1 MVSVVSGFKR
11 IAVLVTVLVMG
22 ASSTMAQR
30 ARAQQVTQPTS
41 LDVAVALIRD
51 GRVAEAEQKLDALLK
66 REPKNAGALNLLG
79 TIRAQQNR
87 LAEAE
92 ALWTR
97 AVASDPQFAGPHMNL
112 AYLYLLKGA
121 PEKTIAELKEVV
133 RLEPTNADAAFKL
146 ARLLLSQNRID
157 EGIAFLEGAKASGA
171 PAPLVSLLG
180 DAYLAKGDAAKAEE
194 SYTLALASN
203 PSDGAALIGM
213 GQLSLRKG
221 DGPATS
227 SYMLRA
233 KSVIGKSPDLLY
245 RYGVV
250 AMDSGLDDEARA
262 ALTEAAA
269 LNPKDASVHMMLGLL
284 WLRKPDL
291 LEAEQALR
299 KALDLQPANARAQLN
314 LGYVLLKLKRPD
326 EARVLLEKSVQA
338 DSRAPEGSYYLGLIA
353 QDQKDDARAV
363 ELLEKVVKQ
372 FPEYAYART
381 ALGIS
386 FMRLKNFPRAQEE
399 LETAVKMNP
408 GDQKAH
414 YNLALLYAR
423 LKQPERAQEEMRIV
437 ETLKNKG
444 GAQADE
450 DETSAAPAPQ

>member
-22 ASSTMAQR
+22 GSSAAAQR
-30 ARAQQVTQPTS
+30 ARTPAGQPSS

-51 GRVAEAEQKLDALLK
+51 GRVAEAEQKLVALLK
-66 REPKNAGALNLLG
+66 TEPKNAGALNLLG

-87 LAEAE
+87 LDEAE

-121 PEKTIAELKEVV
+121 AAKSIAELKEVV

-213 GQLSLRKG
+213 GQISLRKG
-221 DGPATS
+221 DASGAS

-233 KSVIGKSPDLLY
+233 RSVIGKSPDLLY

-262 ALTEAAA
+262 ALTEAAT
-269 LNPKDASVHMMLGLL
+269 LNPKDAATQMMLGLL

-291 LEAEQALR
+291 LEAEQVLR
-299 KALDLQPANARAQLN
+299 KALALQPANARAQLN

-326 EARVLLEKSVQA
+326 EARVLLEKSVQT
-338 DSRAPEGSYYLGLIA
+338 DSGSPEGAYYLGLIA
-353 QDQKDDARAV
+353 QEQKDDARAV

-386 FMRLKNFPRAQEE
+386 HMRLKNYPRAQEE

-444 GAQADE
+444 GAATDE